1 MYQCNDVCVSEQ
13 SPGSS
18 RSLRVSRRVC
28 EWWFPLHTLQD
39 KPTKEFEVSA
49 ATKEKDEVLAEKL
62 AKRDKAKKGKV
73 VKKKM

>member
-1 MYQCNDVCVSEQ
+1 M
-13 SPGSS
+13 
-18 RSLRVSRRVC
+18 
-28 EWWFPLHTLQD
+28 HAHQD

>member
-1 MYQCNDVCVSEQ
+1 M
-13 SPGSS
+13 
-18 RSLRVSRRVC
+18 
-28 EWWFPLHTLQD
+28 HTLQD